1 VFPFLCASLLLALD
15 LSAPHAHA
23 VRTTQ
28 APTIDG
34 HLDDEAWKAALVSD
48 TFTQQYPDEAKPA
61 AEHTSM
67 RVLYDDE
74 ALYIGFE
81 LEQVHSPILGHL
93 TRRDHD
99 SESEWISVQI
109 DTRGDGKSVY
119 TFGVNVEGVVV
130 DAIVSEPSVW
140 NFDWDEVWEARTS
153 RTATGWAAEFKIPLR
168 VLRYDA
174 AAPVQSWR
182 LQSIR
187 YIAHLQEFDQWS
199 FIHRDVANP
208 LTHLG
213 YLDDLSNLK
222 AGGAFEL
229 RPFVTGRLSRLDAT
243 DQTSASGFD
252 ASASAGLDLKWH
264 IAQDLT
270 LDAAVLPDFAQV
282 EADQLILNLSNFE
295 TFLPEKR
302 PLFLEGTEVFAFPL
316 QVFYSR
322 RIGNAPT
329 APTLND
335 DLTLKLVNVPSPA
348 QIYGAGKLV
357 GHLGP
362 HWTIGAL
369 TALTGRNAVTT
380 ETTAGMRTSRLAAP
394 MRASEVLRLK
404 RDWGSTGHLG
414 LVGTATTSFD
424 GGEGYPAAAGGL
436 QLCPSGDATALG
448 ARCFRDSYVGG
459 IDGLWRSPSG
469 DYVANGAFIE
479 SFVHGGLAATQL
491 DGTRIGDGARG
502 SGGWARVAKEGGR
515 LLAST
520 QYTGAGRRL
529 DYNDLGYM
537 QRQNQHEV
545 KASVGYRTLERGTMT
560 IETSSAF
567 EVTERRS
574 VNGLDLGQIYE
585 LNSRLHFLN
594 YWSAFV
600 AADVAPPRYDDR
612 EVGDGTALERGA
624 YAAGRLDL
632 STDPKHRVIFDVSG
646 SGQAIQHGAIGL
658 SLQGTLTLNLLP
670 QLEIA
675 LSPQVTRTTGE
686 ARFAWQQGGGL
697 DPNEYVFGQLAAT
710 SVGATLRASY
720 TFSPRVSLQTYAQ
733 GFLASASYTDRRAVT
748 ARPGDHISIDQV
760 RAAPLATMLP
770 AGTVTPDL
778 EEAALNLNVVFRWE
792 YLPGSTLFVVYSRS
806 QIPGVNIFDMGAH
819 LAPRALGRGSS
830 ADVILLKLTYWWAS

>member
-1 VFPFLCASLLLALD
+1 MVSFLAVSLLFALD
-15 LSAPHAHA
+15 LTSAPHTRA
-23 VRTTQ
+23 VRTTHP
-28 APTIDG
+28 PTIDG
-34 HLDDEAWKAALVSD
+34 HLDDEAWKAAPPVD
-48 TFTQQYPDEAKPA
+48 TFTQQYPDEGVPPSDR
-61 AEHTSM
+61 TTM

-74 ALYIGFE
+74 ALYVGFE
-81 LEQVHSPILGHL
+81 LEQIHGPIFGHL
-93 TRRDHD
+93 TRRDRD

-109 DTRGDGKSVY
+109 DPRGDGKSVY

-130 DAIVSEPSVW
+130 DAIVSEPINW

-153 RTATGWAAEFKIPLR
+153 RSSTGWVAEFKIPLR

-174 AAPVQSWR
+174 TAPVQSWAF
-182 LQSIR
+182 QAVR

-208 LTHLG
+208 LTHFG
-213 YLDDLSNLK
+213 RLDDLTDLK
-222 AGGAFEL
+222 AGGRFEL
-229 RPFVTGRLSRLDAT
+229 RPFVTARASHMDAT
-243 DQTSASGFD
+243 DTTSASGFD
-252 ASASAGLDLKWH
+252 LSASAGLDLKWH

-329 APTLND
+329 PPTLND
-335 DLTLKLVNVPSPA
+335 DTTLKLVNVPSPA

-369 TALTGRNAVTT
+369 SALTGRT
-380 ETTAGMRTSRLAAP
+380 EVRTEDTAGVRTSRLAAP
-394 MRASEVLRLK
+394 LRAAEVLRLK
-404 RDWGSTGHLG
+404 RDWGTAGHLG
-414 LVGTATTSFD
+414 LMSTATSSFD
-424 GGEGYPAAAGGL
+424 GGESYPAFAPGM
-436 QLCPSGDATALG
+436 QLCPSGDATAVG
-448 ARCFRDSYVGG
+448 ARCFRDGYVGG

-469 DYVANGAFIE
+469 DYVANGAFIQ
-479 SFVHGGLAATQL
+479 SFIHGGLAMTQL
-491 DGTRIGDGARG
+491 DGTQIGDGARG
-502 SGGWARVAKEGGR
+502 TGGWARVAKEGGR
-515 LLAST
+515 FLASA
-520 QYTGAGRRL
+520 QYTGASRRL

-537 QRQNQHEV
+537 QRQNLHEL
-545 KASVGYRTLERGTMT
+545 KTSLGYRTLERGVLTN
-560 IETSSAF
+560 ETNTAF

-585 LNSRLHFLN
+585 LNSRLRFLN

-624 YAAGRLDL
+624 YAGARVDL
-632 STDPKHRVIFDVSG
+632 STDPKRSVIIDFSG
-646 SGQAIQHGAIGL
+646 SGQAIQHGALGL

-670 QLEIA
+670 QLELA
-675 LSPQVTRTTGE
+675 LSPQITRTTGE
-686 ARFAWQQGGGL
+686 PRFAWQQPGAM
-697 DPNEYVFGQLAAT
+697 NEYVFGQLAAT
-710 SVGATLRASY
+710 SVGAILRASY
-720 TFSPRVSLQTYAQ
+720 TFAPRVSLQTYAQ
-733 GFLASASYTDRRAVT
+733 GFLASGSYTDRRAV
-748 ARPGDHISIDQV
+748 AAMPGEHISIDRV

-770 AGTVTPDL
+770 AGTSTPDL
-778 EEAALNLNVVFRWE
+778 EQAALNLNVVFRWE
-792 YLPGSTLFVVYSRS
+792 YLPGSTLFLVYSRS
-806 QIPGVNIFDMGAH
+806 QVPGVNISDMAAH
-819 LAPRALGRGSS
+819 LAPHVLGRGSS

>member
-23 VRTTQ
+23 VRTTH

-34 HLDDEAWKAALVSD
+34 HLGDEAWKAALPTE
-48 TFTQQYPDEAKPA
+48 TFTQQYPDEGKPP
-61 AEHTSM
+61 AERTSM

-74 ALYIGFE
+74 ALYVGFE

-153 RTATGWAAEFKIPLR
+153 RTPTGWVAELKIPLR

-229 RPFVTGRLSRLDAT
+229 RPFVAARASHMDAT
-243 DQTSASGFD
+243 DQTSATGFD
-252 ASASAGLDLKWH
+252 LSASAGLDLKWH
-264 IAQDLT
+264 VAQDLT

-335 DLTLKLVNVPSPA
+335 PMLKLVNVPSPA
-348 QIYGAGKLV
+348 EIYGAGKLV
-357 GHLGP
+357 GQLAP

-369 TALTGRNAVTT
+369 SALTGRNEVTT
-380 ETTAGMRTSRLAAP
+380 DAAGTRMSRLAAP
-394 MRASEVLRLK
+394 VRASEVLRLK
-404 RDWGSTGHLG
+404 HDWGASGHLG
-414 LVGTATTSFD
+414 LMGTATTSFD
-424 GGEGYPAAAGGL
+424 SGEGYPDSTPPGM
-436 QLCPSGDATALG
+436 QLCPSGDTTAVG
-448 ARCFRDSYVGG
+448 ARCFRDSYVAG

-479 SFVHGGLAATQL
+479 SFIHGGLAATQL
-491 DGTRIGDGARG
+491 DGTKIGDGARG

-515 LLAST
+515 VLASAA
-520 QYTGAGRRL
+520 YTGAGRRL

-537 QRQNQHEV
+537 QRQNQHEL
-545 KASVGYRTLERGTMT
+545 KTSIGYRTLERGSLT

-600 AADVAPPRYDDR
+600 AADVAPPHYDDR

-632 STDPKHRVIFDVSG
+632 STDPKRRVIFDVSG
-646 SGQAIQHGAIGL
+646 TGQTIQHGASAL

-675 LSPQVTRTTGE
+675 LSPQFTQTTGE
-686 ARFAWQQGGGL
+686 PRFAWQPDGAVT
-697 DPNEYVFGQLAAT
+697 PNEYVFGQLAAT
-710 SVGATLRASY
+710 SVGAILRANY
-720 TFSPRVSLQTYAQ
+720 TFAPGVSLQTYAQ
-733 GFLASASYTDRRAVT
+733 GFLSSRSYTDRRAVT
-748 ARPGDHISIDQV
+748 AMPGEHISIDRV
-760 RAAPLATMLP
+760 RRAPLATMP
-770 AGTVTPDL
+770 PVTTPDV
-778 EEAALNLNVVFRWE
+778 EEAALNLNIVFRWE
-792 YLPGSTLFVVYSRS
+792 YLPGSTLFIVYSRS
-806 QIPGVNIFDMGAH
+806 QVPGVNIFDMTAH

-830 ADVILLKLTYWWAS
+830 ADVLLLKLTYWWAS